1 MRRPIYDQAPRGI
14 QVIGD
19 QTPSV
24 PEDFQRRLQQFDR
37 DLIVCWHKSPFSR
50 QPGRWKIE
58 RCVRHIGQGFDLSG
72 RPLHDHTCDRVYILM
87 CQDDEGTP
95 IPLGDWL
102 FTKLREM
109 RANWE
114 ARGGDTERG
123 IRNAL
128 AESDALDQE
137 LAQKR
142 ELAEADMLAHNR
154 KDKRIQINKLMHL
167 IEQHDVRPN

>member
-1 MRRPIYDQAPRGI
+1 
-14 QVIGD
+14 
-19 QTPSV
+19 
-24 PEDFQRRLQQFDR
+24 
-37 DLIVCWHKSPFSR
+37 
-50 QPGRWKIE
+50 
-58 RCVRHIGQGFDLSG
+58 
-72 RPLHDHTCDRVYILM
+72 
-87 CQDDEGTP
+87 
-95 IPLGDWL
+95 LGDWL

-154 KDKRIQINKLMHL
+154 KDKRVQINKLMHL